1 MKKQTQAILLLILA
15 LGMLAA
21 ALLLHDIVPKTVG
34 GVLIGAGGGLL
45 GAAVSMLA
53 HARLRARN
61 PELKRQEDIEAKDE
75 RNRLIRW
82 RAQALAGSIVQWL
95 VLALAY
101 VMILLDLPL
110 WLTLVTVLI
119 FLSHAVISAALS
131 VRYQKEM

>member
-1 MKKQTQAILLLILA
+1 MKKQTLAILLLALA
-15 LGMLAA
+15 LALLAA
-21 ALLLHDIVPKTVG
+21 AFLLHGVLPKAVG
-34 GVLIGAGGGLL
+34 GVLIGCGGGLL

-53 HARLRARN
+53 HARLQARH
-61 PELKRQEDIEAKDE
+61 PELKRQEDIEVNDE

-82 RAQALAGSIVQWL
+82 RAQALAGSVTQWL

-119 FLSHAVISAALS
+119 YMSHTVLWLAISGK
-131 VRYQKEM
+131 YQKEM

>member
-1 MKKQTQAILLLILA
+1 MKKQTLSILLMALA
-15 LGMLAA
+15 LALLAA
-21 ALLLHDIVPKTVG
+21 ALLLHGVVPKAVS
-34 GVLIGAGGGLL
+34 GVLIGCGSGLL

-53 HARLRARN
+53 HARLQARH
-61 PELKRQEDIEAKDE
+61 PELKRQEDIEANDE

-82 RAQALAGSIVQWL
+82 RAQALAGSVTQWL

-119 FLSHAVISAALS
+119 YACHTAIWLALS
-131 VRYQKEM
+131 GKYQKEM